1 LFAPYVLVPL
11 SLALLLAA
19 YTDLR
24 RRLIYNW
31 LTLPGILCFL
41 LLHGLFH
48 PAFLP
53 KSLLG
58 VVLLGGGSLLLAVL
72 SGGQLGGGDVKL
84 FALLGAALGWQAGLL
99 ATICTYLLAG
109 CAALVIVL
117 VRRFLSRTRA
127 IRELPLAP
135 FIAAGT
141 ALCYFVVG
149 GTDELFVTVLQ

>member
-1 LFAPYVLVPL
+1 MFAPYVIIPL
-11 SLALLLAA
+11 SLALLVAA

-31 LTLPGILCFL
+31 LTLPGILFFP
-41 LLHGLFH
+41 LLHGLLN

-53 KSLLG
+53 SSLLG
-58 VVLLGGGSLLLAVL
+58 IILLGGGSLALAVL

-84 FALLGAALGWQAGLL
+84 FALLGAALGWQAGLA

-109 CAALVIVL
+109 CTALLL
-117 VRRFLSRTRA
+117 VASRFLLPHARPVKD
-127 IRELPLAP
+127 LPLAP

-141 ALCYFVVG
+141 ALLYFVIIA
-149 GTDELFVTVLQ
+149 T